1 MSLTRVRP
9 AHASL
14 PHRRLAPRVAG
25 RAAPPARARRP
36 RRAFLHHPPRACSS
50 CAQAARLVS
59 AQVRAQSCAR
69 ACTRCMCTRAPAH
82 TYTHAHTHTHTH
94 THTQTHTLAHSNTP
108 GLMLRSKASEAEAAR
123 ACADMSEASEAAKQ
137 LRQRTHVV
145 LAGLPAGS
153 GTATAAASC
162 GAAAAAGPAASG
174 SGDGALGGGG
184 AARKAMLE
192 DEQRV
197 LGQAC
202 SAHAADRLRQVR
214 ALRGLPRPARSVL
227 PAPRYLRAH
236 SGSTT

>member
-94 THTQTHTLAHSNTP
+94 THTRSRTHTHT
-108 GLMLRSKASEAEAAR
+108 RSRTHTHQGCCCVPKRPRPRQRAR
-123 ACADMSEASEAAKQ
+123 ARTCRRHLKLPSSCASAHTSC
-137 LRQRTHVV
+137 
-145 LAGLPAGS
+145 LPACPRDRGQQRQPRQAVVRRRRR
-153 GTATAAASC
+153 GLRRLAAAMERS
-162 GAAAAAGPAASG
+162 AAAG
-174 SGDGALGGGG
+174 
-184 AARKAMLE
+184 
-192 DEQRV
+192 
-197 LGQAC
+197 
-202 SAHAADRLRQVR
+202 
-214 ALRGLPRPARSVL
+214 RPGRRCWRTSSECWGRR
-227 PAPRYLRAH
+227 APRMLRTVCARCEP
-236 SGSTT
+236 